1 MTTTPESI
9 GWICLHEAAHA
20 VMNVFIGWPI
30 TNIVISPD
38 EHPLGGSRMAGG
50 VRLPAFFW
58 GDGKVRRPTKVSD
71 LRFAEQSIM
80 VSLAGATMDYILRP
94 SQPDT
99 WGGAKD
105 EEHAEQRAQDVFPDD
120 PAARR
125 ALITVARTRTYSIL
139 RRPEVSRAVIR
150 LASRLCPGGAE
161 QFYGRP
167 GGHLMPGGA
176 ATRIIRSAFR
186 QNVGQNPITL
196 PAR

>member
-30 TNIVISPD
+30 TEIVISPD

-105 EEHAEQRAQDVFPDD
+105 EEHAEQRAQHVFPDD

-125 ALITVARTRTYSIL
+125 ALITVARTRTDSIL

-167 GGHLMPGGA
+167 GGHLMPGRT
-176 ATRIIRSAFR
+176 ATRIIRSVFR

>member
-1 MTTTPESI
+1 
-9 GWICLHEAAHA
+9 
-20 VMNVFIGWPI
+20 
-30 TNIVISPD
+30 
-38 EHPLGGSRMAGG
+38 MAGG
-50 VRLPAFFW
+50 VTLPAFFW
-58 GDGKVRRPTKVSD
+58 GDGKVRRPIKVSD

-80 VSLAGATMDYILRP
+80 VSLAGPTMDSMLRP

-125 ALITVARTRTYSIL
+125 ALVMIARTRTHSIL

-150 LASRLCPGGAE
+150 LASRLCPGRA
-161 QFYGRP
+161 
-167 GGHLMPGGA
+167 GGHLMPGGT

-186 QNVGQNPITL
+186 ENIGQNPITP

>member
-1 MTTTPESI
+1 M

-20 VMNVFIGWPI
+20 VMNVFVGWPI
-30 TNIVISPD
+30 TEIVISPD

-50 VRLPAFFW
+50 VTLPPFFW
-58 GDGKVRRPTKVSD
+58 GDGKARRPLKVSD

-80 VSLAGATMDYILRP
+80 VSLAGPTMDYILRP

-105 EEHAEQRAQDVFPDD
+105 EEHAEQRARDVFPDD

-125 ALITVARTRTYSIL
+125 ALITIARTRTYSIL
-139 RRPEVSRAVIR
+139 RRPEVNGAVIR
-150 LASRLCPGGAE
+150 LASRLCPGRVEPFPG
-161 QFYGRP
+161 QP
-167 GGHLMPGGA
+167 GGHLMPGRT

-186 QNVGQNPITL
+186 ENIGQDPL
-196 PAR
+196 PSPAR